1 LNSWF
6 VKDFGSYKV
15 EVDIVDDNDEVQKK
29 MDGYNF
35 VLDIVEIWIFV
46 SIIIGMTVFISVAFK
61 YVSNRTKSVFE

>member
-1 LNSWF
+1 
-6 VKDFGSYKV
+6 
-15 EVDIVDDNDEVQKK
+15 